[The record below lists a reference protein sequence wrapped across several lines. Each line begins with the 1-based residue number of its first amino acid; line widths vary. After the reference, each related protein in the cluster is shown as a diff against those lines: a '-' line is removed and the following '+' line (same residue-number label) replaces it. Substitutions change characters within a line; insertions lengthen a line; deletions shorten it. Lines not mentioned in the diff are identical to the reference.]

1 MAGLLDSR
9 RWELLG
15 GDPSSERAIVEACGV
30 VPIVARTLVSRGIR
44 DVEEARLF
52 LSPSIERDWLDPLL
66 IPGMGEAA
74 DRVQAAI
81 EDGETIAVFGDFDV
95 DGMSAT
101 CLLTLGV
108 RRLGGHVLPF
118 IPDRFKEGYGLSRTS
133 LERMLSVGR
142 PDLIVTVD
150 NGISAGAEVD
160 WLLSQG
166 IDVVVTDHHEPAEL
180 VPEGVA
186 VTDPKLEPD
195 CPSRELAGA
204 GVALKLLQVLGDR
217 LGQPELWRRYTEIAT
232 LGTISDM
239 MLLKGENRALVADG
253 ISRMRATDRPG
264 IVELAATARTDLS
277 RISSDLLPFSLI
289 PRLNAAGRMGQTKV
303 AFDLLMA
310 DDPLEART
318 LALRLEEINSSRR
331 ETESSL
337 AAEALAQVESDYHGE
352 RVIVVAGR
360 GWHEGVKGIVASRVT
375 SRYHVP
381 SLLFSIAEDGIA
393 RGSGRSVGTV
403 DLFKAVER
411 CSDLLVRFGGHS
423 GAVGVT
429 CEADKLGAL
438 RERLSEVMDELPQEQ
453 FESRGEVD
461 ALVSLSEMTV
471 DNLAAL
477 DALQPFGQANK
488 KPLFAACGV
497 SMKNRGKVG
506 VSGNHLR
513 FVATDGQGSVAAIMF
528 RVPEIDRAAACDEV
542 VDLVFE
548 PVNEAWQ
555 GRIKPKLMVK
565 DIIYRKEA
573 PVGAAAS
580 RLTEQIFASAQECL
594 AASADVLGCGPA
606 APAWGTSPSPDGPS
620 APSRDAALR
629 AGATEP
635 RPASA
640 TPAPVTLSGSS
651 RPAAGGLAGTSS
663 GLSYAQL
670 TDELRRRMIG
680 SSALLP
686 AQSET
691 LARLARGRS
700 CLCVMATGR
709 GKSLIFHIHA
719 AREAIARGRA
729 SVFVYPLRALVADQA
744 FHLGAVLGE
753 LGLGV
758 RVLTGETPRE
768 GREEAFSALA
778 SGEASVLLTTPE
790 FLSIHVDRFASSGR
804 IGFVVID
811 EAHHGDASSARA
823 RDAYAG
829 LSRVLDALGNPTAL
843 AVTATA
849 DSAAAHQIATL
860 LSIDEDD
867 VIVDA
872 SVRENLHLIDLRE
885 SRDRSV
891 ALVSIVATGEKTV
904 IYVNSRERSLGLA
917 RMLRKGVPDLGHK
930 IAFYNAGM
938 PRELRRR
945 VEDAFREGLLTTI
958 VSTSAFGEGVNLPD
972 VRNVVLYHMPFDA
985 VEFNQMSGRAGRDGE
1000 DAAVWLLFGSR
1011 DAHIN
1016 ERVLASAAPQREI
1029 MAQLYV
1035 SIRDLCGDVG
1045 QTVADDSDIVARAHA
1060 AGSPWDFDEREVASA
1075 IATFS
1080 ELGFIQVD
1088 GYGPGRR
1095 ITLAVRPQ
1103 HSSLERSSRYLA
1115 GLSQVDDFR
1124 TFRDWVLSSSQEELL
1139 ERINR
1144 PMVPDFGMVVDGNGG
1159 IT

>member
-66 IPGMGEAA
+66 IPGMSEVA

-81 EDGETIAVFGDFDV
+81 EGGETIAVFGDFDV

-133 LERMLSVGR
+133 LERMLSGDR

-150 NGISAGAEVD
+150 NGISARVEVD

-204 GVALKLLQVLGDR
+204 GVALKLLQVLGRR

-277 RISSDLLPFSLI
+277 RISSDSLPFSLI

-318 LALRLEEINSSRR
+318 LALRLEEINTSRR

-352 RVIVVAGR
+352 RVIVVAGK

-429 CEADKLGAL
+429 CEADKLDAL

-471 DNLAAL
+471 GNLDAL

-506 VSGNHLR
+506 VAGNHLR

-528 RVPEIDRAAACDEV
+528 RVPQIDRAAACDEV

-565 DIIYRKEA
+565 DIIYREEA
-573 PVGAAAS
+573 PVEAAVS
-580 RLTEQIFASAQECL
+580 SLTEQIFASAQECL
-594 AASADVLGCGPA
+594 AASADVLGCGPVA
-606 APAWGTSPSPDGPS
+606 LACGVTLVADGS
-620 APSRDAALR
+620 SVSLRDAALC
-629 AGATEP
+629 ANASGPQHAATASP
-635 RPASA
+635 GSLPPA
-640 TPAPVTLSGSS
+640 VD
-651 RPAAGGLAGTSS
+651 RLANMPS
-663 GLSYAQL
+663 GLSYEQL

-719 AREAIARGRA
+719 AREAIAHGKA

-744 FHLGAVLGE
+744 FHLGTVLGE
-753 LGLGV
+753 LGLDV
-758 RVLTGETPRE
+758 RVLTGETPHE

-778 SGEASVLLTTPE
+778 SGKVSVLLTTPE
-790 FLSIHVDRFASSGR
+790 FLAIHVDRFAVSGR

-811 EAHHGDASSARA
+811 EAHHGDVTSARA

-829 LSRVLDALGNPTAL
+829 LPRVLDALGNPTAL

-849 DSAAAHQIATL
+849 DSAAARQIATL

-917 RMLRKGVPDLGHK
+917 RMLRKGVPDLGHR
-930 IAFYNAGM
+930 ISFYNAGM

-1035 SIRDLCGDVG
+1035 SIRDLCGDAG

-1088 GYGPGRR
+1088 GYGPSRR
-1095 ITLAVRPQ
+1095 ITMAVRPQ

-1144 PMVPDFGMVVDGNGG
+1144 PMVPDFGTVVDRNGG
-1159 IT
+1159 LT